1 MVDRDYAAIAEGYA
15 RDVVGKKIPACRWVR
30 LACKRHLRELG
41 KSRRKA
47 YPFRFDAAKAARAC
61 RFIELLP
68 HTKGKWASQKN
79 LLRLEPWQVF
89 IVANIFGWVKK
100 ASGLR
105 RFRTVFLVI
114 PRKNGKSP
122 LAAAIGVYM
131 FCFDGEFG
139 AEVYSGATNEKQA
152 WEIFRPA
159 RLMISRTPALK
170 HRFEIEVGA
179 NTLQIAGDGSRFEP
193 VIGKPGDGASP
204 SCSLH
209 DEYHEHADRDQ
220 VNTMETGMAAREQP
234 LQVIVTTAGDNL
246 AGPCYADIQ
255 DHRKML
261 EGVRQSDHVFFIEYS
276 IDKGDDWKSEAALIK
291 ANPNLNISVNPDFLK
306 SQQRD
311 AVQTPRKAGIFKTKH
326 LNLWVSARSAYFDIE
341 AWRRCADPAMPAR
354 AAECLQIPELKGRRC
369 KLGLDLSSKI
379 DIAALEYLFEPLG
392 EQASAEDPY
401 IRIGRYFLPAETVAN
416 VEAYTGWHAEQL
428 LDVTEGNIIDYAEI
442 EAAILEAGELF
453 QVDQIGY
460 DPFQATYLVTRLQA
474 AGAPVIEYKQ
484 QVLNFSEPMKQ
495 LDALMRA
502 RRIRHNGCKVMEW
515 QISNV
520 VGRLDVK
527 DNVYPRKPDG
537 QHHLKIDN
545 PVALISCV
553 GLSMAGGESAPDF
566 DEIILAG
573 GGFN

>member
-1 MVDRDYAAIAEGYA
+1 VSAARDYAAIAEGYA
-15 RDVVGKKIPACRWVR
+15 RDVVGRKIPACRWVR
-30 LACKRHLRELG
+30 LACKRHLGDLG

-47 YPFRFDAAKAARAC
+47 YPFRFDAGKAARAC

-68 HTKGKWASQKN
+68 HTKGKWAAQKS
-79 LLRLEPWQVF
+79 LLRLEPWQLF
-89 IVANIFGWVKK
+89 IVASIFGWVKK

-105 RFRTVFLVI
+105 RFRIAFLVI

-159 RLMISRTPALK
+159 RLMIQRTPPLK

-204 SCSLH
+204 SCALH

-255 DHRKML
+255 DHRKVL
-261 EGVRQSDHVFFIEYS
+261 EGVRQNDELFYLEYT

-291 ANPNLNISVNPDFLK
+291 ANPNWGVSVNSDFLR
-306 SQQRD
+306 SRQRD

-341 AWRRCADPAMPAR
+341 AWRRCTDPAMPAR
-354 AAECLQIPELKGRRC
+354 AVDCLALPHLQGRRC
-369 KLGLDLSSKI
+369 KLSLDLSSKI
-379 DIAALEYLFEPLG
+379 DIAALEYLFEPLDG
-392 EQASAEDPY
+392 EASAEDPY
-401 IRIGRYFLPAETVAN
+401 IRIGRYFLPADTVAN
-416 VEAYTGWHAEQL
+416 VEAYTGWDAEQL
-428 LDVTEGNIIDYAEI
+428 LDVTPGNIIDYAEI
-442 EAAILEAGELF
+442 EAAIITATEIF
-453 QVDQIGY
+453 DVDQVAY

-474 AGAPVIEYKQ
+474 KNVPVIEYRQ
-484 QVLNFSEPMKQ
+484 TVLNYSEPMKQ
-495 LDALMRA
+495 LDALIRA

-515 QISNV
+515 EVSNV
-520 VGRLDVK
+520 VAKLDRK
-527 DNVYPRKPDG
+527 DNVYPNKPDG
-537 QHHLKIDN
+537 QHHLKIDS
-545 PVALISCV
+545 PVALIGAV
-553 GLSMAGGESAPDF
+553 GLSMAAEEQVRSFWETA
-566 DEIILAG
+566 A
-573 GGFN
+573 